1 MDPGTV
7 GLFRSGMAARSTLA
21 LMANQDQP
29 TLFTFRPNGEDS
41 GQRLVEITA
50 EPVEQHETPAG
61 AERQSWFGPEEKV
74 SATLEQLA
82 FPKHDIEGVLA
93 SLYTNRVATRS
104 VAVASEK
111 LGAVGFSAAQ

>member
-1 MDPGTV
+1 M
-7 GLFRSGMAARSTLA
+7 
-21 LMANQDQP
+21 
-29 TLFTFRPNGEDS
+29 LFTFRPNGEAS

-74 SATLEQLA
+74 AEILKQLA
-82 FPKHDIEGVLA
+82 FAKLDVDGVMA

-104 VAVASEK
+104 GAVSIER
-111 LGAVGFSAAQ
+111 LGAAGFGASQ